1 MSLRLLDLGL
11 AMEGV
16 LPIMRTVLLQFKLAL
31 HVASILR
38 RCVVAPVA
46 FSTLE
51 RDDLNRTLLRL
62 RHSQSP
68 LSFAGQYS
76 NSGNSYCQ

>member
-1 MSLRLLDLGL
+1 MSLCLLDLGL
-11 AMEGV
+11 TMESV
-16 LPIMRTVLLQFKLAL
+16 LPIVRAILLQFKLAL

-38 RCVVAPVA
+38 RCVVTPVA
-46 FSTLE
+46 FRTLE

-68 LSFAGQYS
+68 LSYAE
-76 NSGNSYCQ
+76 

>member
-1 MSLRLLDLGL
+1 MSLCLLDLGL

-16 LPIMRTVLLQFKLAL
+16 LPIVRAVLLQFKFAL

-38 RCVVAPVA
+38 RRVVTPVA
-46 FSTLE
+46 FRTLE
-51 RDDLNRTLLRL
+51 RDDLNRTLFRL

-68 LSFAGQYS
+68 P
-76 NSGNSYCQ
+76 SYPG